1 MNKMEIVKQIIR
13 RVESS
18 KVLDYHIWTIGMTD
32 SPDKRLEQLAAE
44 GNNLEKWGQWPADSL
59 HDAEAIRH
67 YFVDYLG
74 MKDADFRSSGSS
86 NGVFVFIF

>member
-1 MNKMEIVKQIIR
+1 MNKMEIVKQIIK

-32 SPDKRLEQLAAE
+32 SPEKRRTLLAAE
-44 GNNLEKWGQWPADSL
+44 GSHVDKWEQWPADSL

-67 YFVDYLG
+67 YLVDYLG
-74 MKDADFRSSGSS
+74 MKDADSRHCNPKDGL
-86 NGVFVFIF
+86 FIFIF

>member
-13 RVESS
+13 RVETS
-18 KVLDYHIWTIGMTD
+18 KVVDYHIWTIGMTD
-32 SPDKRLEQLAAE
+32 SPEKRLEQLATE

-74 MKDADFRSSGSS
+74 MKDADFRNYESRNEVS
-86 NGVFVFIF
+86 VFIF

>member
-1 MNKMEIVKQIIR
+1 MNKIEIVKQIIR
-13 RVESS
+13 RVEAS

-32 SPDKRLEQLAAE
+32 SPEKRLEQLAAE
-44 GNNLEKWGQWPADSL
+44 GNNLEKWEHWPADSL

-74 MKDADFRSSGSS
+74 MKDADFRNYESRNEVS
-86 NGVFVFIF
+86 VFIF

>member
-18 KVLDYHIWTIGMTD
+18 KVLDYHIWTIGITD

-44 GNNLEKWGQWPADSL
+44 GNNLEKWVQWPADSL
-59 HDAEAIRH
+59 QDAEAIRH

-74 MKDADFRSSGSS
+74 MKDADFRNYESKNEVS
-86 NGVFVFIF
+86 VFIF